1 MTESSKKI
9 TTNTAFSLLGNNQM
23 FRAIILSAFALLW
36 LSPTAVLAAE
46 AWGLPEEEVVRF
58 EAKVVDILCELSGD
72 CPAQCG
78 GGNRQLGLLDTKGV
92 LVLPLKNKVPFAGVV
107 AELIDFCGKQV
118 IADGLFSTNRGYKIF
133 ALQFVRA
140 APDGKW
146 RGANRFTPKWA
157 KQFGFAANGPEA
169 KRWFEHD
176 PRVNAIIK
184 ADGKLGLGPAVDVEY
199 LKTQ

>member
-1 MTESSKKI
+1 
-9 TTNTAFSLLGNNQM
+9 M
-23 FRAIILSAFALLW
+23 FRTIIVSALALLW
-36 LSPTAVLAAE
+36 LTPNPVRAAE
-46 AWGLPEEEVVRF
+46 EWGLPEEEVVRF

-78 GGNRQLGLLDTKGV
+78 GGKRQLGLLNAEGV
-92 LVLPLKNKVPFAGVV
+92 LVLALKNKVPFAGTVT
-107 AELIDFCGKQV
+107 ELIDFCGKQV
-118 IADGLFSTNRGYKIF
+118 VADGLFSTNRGYKVF
-133 ALQFVRA
+133 ALQFVRK

-169 KRWFEHD
+169 ERWFEND

-184 ADGKLGLGPAVDVEY
+184 ADGKLGLGPAVDAEF